1 MQCRPVQP
9 LFLARG
15 GLCPGTGSKLKR
27 IARSSDRGSSAD
39 ERVRQNIQRSL
50 AKRLHELSGQ
60 FRQAQKKYLAELKG
74 LKDGGSVDML
84 GGGGGG
90 GAASKDVDMGFSAEQ
105 IHALAEMEESTEWR
119 DQEIARIAKSVEE
132 LAVLFKDLATLVVE
146 QGTMLD
152 RIDYNV
158 EQALERSKKGVEQL
172 EQAEKYQKSA
182 RPLKCM
188 AVLMVLII
196 IMVVILI
203 LQHTGSK

>member
-1 MQCRPVQP
+1 M
-9 LFLARG
+9 
-15 GLCPGTGSKLKR
+15 
-27 IARSSDRGSSAD
+27 
-39 ERVRQNIQRSL
+39 
-50 AKRLHELSGQ
+50 
-60 FRQAQKKYLAELKG
+60 
-74 LKDGGSVDML
+74 KDGGSVDML
-84 GGGGGG
+84 GGLGGSGG
-90 GAASKDVDMGFSAEQ
+90 GAARDVDMGFSPEQ

-172 EQAEKYQKSA
+172 NLAEKYQKSA

-188 AVLMVLII
+188 LALMALIV

-203 LQHTGSK
+203 LQHSGN